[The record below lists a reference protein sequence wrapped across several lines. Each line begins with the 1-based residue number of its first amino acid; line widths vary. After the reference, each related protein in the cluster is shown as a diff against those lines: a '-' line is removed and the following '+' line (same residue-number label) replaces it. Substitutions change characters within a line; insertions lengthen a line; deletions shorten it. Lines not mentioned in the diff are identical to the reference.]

1 MAVTITSGVQVRRG
15 GVFQSAASQSAVTT
29 TATQTLTF
37 NTDVITLDGPTDA
50 ISNFLTLADGA
61 EGQEVMLVYD
71 STGTGGGSTASSGDV
86 QITPANMAIMNS
98 ITFRKPD
105 QYCRLRFMNSNW
117 HVMERTTWEEAV
129 LGTVGTASGGAAPL
143 TVDSQVLSRSTGT
156 DQEWTLADGL
166 YEGQEY
172 FLTAVGGT
180 CVRTVTPNSMF
191 AHTAVRMDFT
201 ATQGTIPRWARLK
214 WLQNGWHLVSPLVLT
229 ATSISNISDSMAS

>member
-29 TATQTLTF
+29 TATQTLTV
-37 NTDVITLDGPTDA
+37 NTDIVTFDGPTDA
-50 ISNFLTLADGA
+50 ITNHLTLADGD
-61 EGQEVMLVYD
+61 EGQEVVLAYD
-71 STGTGGGSTASSGDV
+71 TTGTGGGSTASGGDV
-86 QITPANMAIMNS
+86 QIAPANMAFMDS
-98 ITFRKPD
+98 ITFRKPN

-129 LGTVGTASGGAAPL
+129 LGTVGTASGGAMPL

-156 DQEWTLADGL
+156 DQAWTLADGL

-201 ATQGTIPRWARLK
+201 TTQGTIPRWARLK

-229 ATSISNISDSMAS
+229 ATSVSNIADSMAS